1 MFQLVEAMFLQNAG
15 FSAKSTFSKHADEL
29 SKNIHSKLILQDKQ
43 LQEMSDHG
51 MCLSMHQVK
60 NVNCCVNDAKN

>member
-1 MFQLVEAMFLQNAG
+1 MDEVFAQNSR
-15 FSAKSTFSKHADEL
+15 FSVRSTFAKQADKL
-29 SKNIHSKLILQDKQ
+29 SNSNSISSRLQDKQ

-60 NVNCCVNDAKN
+60 PSM